1 MINKI
6 IVKTAIEI
14 TGALGVVYALSPA
27 ILRAF
32 RISRKPKES
41 ETEVEDISETEIEG
55 EGSEEP
61 SDSE

>member
-41 ETEVEDISETEIEG
+41 ETEVEIKDISETEI

>member
-6 IVKTAIEI
+6 IVKTAISI
-14 TGALGVVYALSPA
+14 AGALGVVYALSPA

-41 ETEVEDISETEIEG
+41 ETEIKDITETEI